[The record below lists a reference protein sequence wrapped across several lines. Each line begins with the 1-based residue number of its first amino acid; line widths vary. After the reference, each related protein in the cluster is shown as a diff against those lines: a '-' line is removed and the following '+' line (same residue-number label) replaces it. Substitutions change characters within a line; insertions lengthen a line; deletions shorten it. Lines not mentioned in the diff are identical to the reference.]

1 MRHSFL
7 VFGVVVILLAGCSG
21 EAVGYETVAG
31 DEGSVLIVSD
41 CPNTD
46 QLLSGGNADGLPHIS
61 STQDREAIEV
71 WLGNGDNSA
80 VVPRNGEVWERL
92 SDGTVVVTQVEDF
105 MIEVTI
111 DDATKC
117 PSMPA
122 SNNGVPVVYRI
133 ASD

>member
-1 MRHSFL
+1 
-7 VFGVVVILLAGCSG
+7 
-21 EAVGYETVAG
+21 
-31 DEGSVLIVSD
+31 VSD

-46 QLLSGGNADGLPHIS
+46 QLLSGNADGLPHIS
-61 STQDREAIEV
+61 SAQDRKAIED
-71 WLGNGDNSA
+71 WSGDGGNSA
-80 VVPRNGEVWERL
+80 VVPRNGEVWERM

-105 MIEVTI
+105 MIEATI
-111 DDATKC
+111 HDASMC

>member
-1 MRHSFL
+1 
-7 VFGVVVILLAGCSG
+7 
-21 EAVGYETVAG
+21 
-31 DEGSVLIVSD
+31 VSD

-46 QLLSGGNADGLPHIS
+46 QLLSGNADGLPHIS
-61 STQDREAIEV
+61 STQDRKAIED
-71 WLGNGDNSA
+71 WSGDGGNSA
-80 VVPRNGEVWERL
+80 VVPRNGEVWERM

-111 DDATKC
+111 HDASMC

>member
-1 MRHSFL
+1 MRHLFII
-7 VFGVVVILLAGCSG
+7 VVGATLLAACSG
-21 EAVGYETVAG
+21 DNGSYATYA
-31 DEGSVLIVSD
+31 DNEGNVLIVSD

-46 QLLSGGNADGLPHIS
+46 QLLSGNADGLPHIS
-61 STQDREAIEV
+61 STQDRKAIED
-71 WLGNGDNSA
+71 WLGDGGNSA
-80 VVPRNGEVWERL
+80 VVPRNGEVWERM

-111 DDATKC
+111 HDASMC

-122 SNNGVPVVYRI
+122 SNNGVPVVYRV